1 MAYALSHM
9 QPSVAMVPMETEPQT
24 QHLNLAYQAVWTR
37 AEPTSVE
44 LPLTG
49 LARKVTQVS
58 RDTLATHLP
67 FLPPPVPQCHLDMD
81 RWP

>member
-1 MAYALSHM
+1 MAYAVSQM
-9 QPSVAMVPMETEPQT
+9 QPSVAVTPMETEPKT
-24 QHLNLAYQAVWTR
+24 QHLNLAYKAVWTL

-49 LARKVTQVS
+49 LARKVTQVA
-58 RDTLATHLP
+58 RDTLATHSP
-67 FLPPPVPQCHLDMD
+67 FPPPPVPQCHLDMD